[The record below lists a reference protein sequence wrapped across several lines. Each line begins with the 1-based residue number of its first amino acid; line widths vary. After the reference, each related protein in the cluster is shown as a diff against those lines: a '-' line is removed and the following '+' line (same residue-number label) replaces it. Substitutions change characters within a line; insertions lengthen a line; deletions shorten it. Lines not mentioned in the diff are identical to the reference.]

1 MAQLD
6 AALKGA
12 VRRERRR
19 EQREL
24 SNQGIAA
31 DIRVPYDRGGDAA
44 LGAASAARQLAAAMM
59 QDPDEISYVRE
70 RLDLSTV
77 VLPEMQQA
85 IQAIFD
91 CAEEGAPVNATSLS
105 TRLEEKAYGQVML
118 AQAQNS
124 GQRLTRRD
132 IDMFLERLQT
142 ARPESAQVA
151 GTTDDEFRSRF
162 AALARKKV
170 GEKPPEE

>member
-91 CAEEGAPVNATSLS
+91 CAEEGVSVNATSLS

-151 GTTDDEFRSRF
+151 GTRGDEFRSRF
-162 AALARKKV
+162 AALARKKE
-170 GEKPPEE
+170 GG

>member
-1 MAQLD
+1 
-6 AALKGA
+6 
-12 VRRERRR
+12 
-19 EQREL
+19 
-24 SNQGIAA
+24 
-31 DIRVPYDRGGDAA
+31 
-44 LGAASAARQLAAAMM
+44 
-59 QDPDEISYVRE
+59 
-70 RLDLSTV
+70 
-77 VLPEMQQA
+77 
-85 IQAIFD
+85 
-91 CAEEGAPVNATSLS
+91 
-105 TRLEEKAYGQVML
+105 ML

-151 GTTDDEFRSRF
+151 GTTDDEFRSRV